1 MPRQQNII
9 KGYVNTPYGQVHYRS
24 SPGPPTGTP
33 LVLFHQT
40 ASSSVMYESL
50 CAELGD
56 DVWFFAPDTPGFGG
70 TAAPPRT
77 ASIKYYADVLYASVR
92 AMGIEKCWFFG
103 HHTGASVA
111 VQVAYDHPDLALKMA
126 LSGPPFLSEE
136 EKAERRAAV
145 HPIVV
150 ARDGSYL
157 AATWERTWAKQP
169 DMPEALAHRET
180 VLNLHA
186 GERYHEAYLA
196 VFNHDF
202 AGQLPQL
209 RIPLLLMAGDLDT
222 LWPHFDAACNAV
234 PTAERAAFRGV
245 GSLICDL
252 RAKEVAETL
261 RRFFFDGE

>member
-9 KGYVNTPYGQVHYRS
+9 KGYVDTPYGQVHYRS

-70 TAAPPRT
+70 TAAPPET

-92 AMGIEKCWFFG
+92 AMGIERCRLFG
-103 HHTGASVA
+103 HHTGASIA
-111 VQVAYDHPDLALKMA
+111 VQVAYDHPDLVLKMA

-136 EKAERRAAV
+136 EKAERRAVV

-157 AATWERTWAKQP
+157 AATWVRTWAKQP
-169 DMPEALAHRET
+169 DMPEWLAHRET

-234 PTAERAAFRGV
+234 PTAESVAFSGV

-252 RAKEVAETL
+252 RAREVAETL
-261 RRFFFDGE
+261 RRFFFAGE

>member
-1 MPRQQNII
+1 MV
-9 KGYVNTPYGQVHYRS
+9 KGYVDTPYGQVHYRS
-24 SPGPPTGTP
+24 SPGPPAGTP

-50 CAELGD
+50 CDELGD
-56 DVWFFAPDTPGFGG
+56 DVWSFAPDTPGFGG
-70 TAAPPRT
+70 TSAPSEA
-77 ASIKYYADVLYASVR
+77 ASIKYYADVLYESVR
-92 AMGIEKCWFFG
+92 AMGIERCWLFG
-103 HHTGASVA
+103 HHTGASIA
-111 VQVAYDHPDLALKMA
+111 VQMAYDHPDLALKMA

-145 HPIVV
+145 QPIVV
-150 ARDGSYL
+150 TRDGSYL
-157 AATWERTWAKQP
+157 ATTWERTWAKQP
-169 DMPEALAHRET
+169 NMPEALAHRET

-202 AGQLPQL
+202 ANQLLQL

-222 LWPHFDAACNAV
+222 LWPHFDAACDAL
-234 PTAERAAFRGV
+234 PKAERAVFRGV

-252 RAKEVAETL
+252 RAKEVADTL
-261 RRFFFDGE
+261 RRFFFDAESAAG